1 MRNKMDEDFETII
14 KNCNLMDDIRNE
26 SKMYLL
32 IIDELHTSLQPTI
45 ELMEDIIKWLELKE
59 EPFSI
64 FKAVTNS
71 EINEL

>member
-1 MRNKMDEDFETII
+1 
-14 KNCNLMDDIRNE
+14 
-26 SKMYLL
+26 MYPS

-45 ELMEDIIKWLELKE
+45 ELIEDIIKWLELKE

-64 FKAVTNS
+64 FKAATNS